1 MTERNKGMDGSGHST
16 SDVLRRT
23 IYRPRM
29 AFCKGVIRGDLIQ
42 INFGSRLVLDNV
54 SAILDNGFEV
64 DEAEE

>member
-1 MTERNKGMDGSGHST
+1 
-16 SDVLRRT
+16 
-23 IYRPRM
+23 M